1 MSKSKWY
8 LSYKVTS
15 CLNICWP
22 HFHRGVNAVGHKSAS
37 VVRILCSFIIQL
49 MLSQGPWC
57 QALFGSRED
66 PCFSSHG
73 GVGQASVYLMGHYIY
88 VSKLPLPLLLSGFFF

>member
-22 HFHRGVNAVGHKSAS
+22 RFHRGVNAVGHKSAS

-49 MLSQGPWC
+49 MLSQGPLVSGTVRV
-57 QALFGSRED
+57 QGGSML
-66 PCFSSHG
+66 SSHG